1 MANLMIGSEV
11 ALIAV
16 LILGTLGV
24 VLVGIIRG
32 RLKILRHYNDSKN
45 IVKAIIMDFQKRLKD
60 RDQKLEEI
68 EAELIR
74 TKSFYE
80 KLATGQQHHTNR
92 LNGLSNYIEEIL
104 QNEERMLK
112 NFLKIK
118 EGMNKITERQAEVI
132 SNIEKIMANQTTVRI
147 QSPVPSPAQAVANL
161 RQTELQVLSMLTR
174 EGSKA
179 APDIGKVIG
188 KSREHT
194 ARLMKKLFEEGYVDR
209 ETNRIPFRY
218 KINEKLKDQLTK
230 TEEKKN
236 ELEKTTVETNSSEKE
251 TSS

>member
-1 MANLMIGSEV
+1 MANIMIGSEIV
-11 ALIAV
+11 LIVV
-16 LILGTLGV
+16 LILGILGV

-32 RLKILRHYNDSKN
+32 RIKTLKHYNDSKN
-45 IVKAIIMDFQKRLKD
+45 IVKAIVMDFQKRQKD
-60 RDQKLEEI
+60 RDQKLDEI

-74 TKSFYE
+74 TKSVYE
-80 KLATGQQHHTNR
+80 KLAIGQQHHTNR

-118 EGMNKITERQAEVI
+118 EGMNKLTERQAEVI
-132 SNIEKIMANQTTVRI
+132 LNIEKIMANQTTGKVQLSI
-147 QSPVPSPAQAVANL
+147 PSPVQAVANV

-218 KINEKLKDQLTK
+218 KINEKIKEQLTK
-230 TEEKKN
+230 TEEKKGD
-236 ELEKTTVETNSSEKE
+236 LEKTTVESNSSEE
-251 TSS
+251 EPSS

>member
-1 MANLMIGSEV
+1 MIDPEA
-11 ALIAV
+11 ALVV
-16 LILGTLGV
+16 LILSILSV
-24 VLVGIIRG
+24 ILAGIVRG
-32 RLKILRHYNDSKN
+32 RLRILKHYNDSKN
-45 IVKAIIMDFQKRLKD
+45 IVKAIVMDFQKRLKD
-60 RDQKLEEI
+60 WDQKLDEI
-68 EAELIR
+68 EAELIK
-74 TKSFYE
+74 TKSLYE
-80 KLATGQQHHTNR
+80 NLAIGQQNHTNQ
-92 LNGLSNYIEEIL
+92 LNGFSKYIEEIL

-179 APDIGKVIG
+179 TPDIGKVIG

-218 KINEKLKDQLTK
+218 KINEKIKDQLTK
-230 TEEKKN
+230 TEEKKGD
-236 ELEKTTVETNSSEKE
+236 LEKTTVESNSSEGK
-251 TSS
+251 TSP